1 MCADS
6 LEILLRFFFGNV
18 FDHYRIFVPFGHVS
32 FYGCLCCGLFLCQR
46 IKNLSFFTLF
56 STTICAISRNER
68 LVKFKSISI
77 FKIDFKPNVCSLMRN
92 HSSLDC
98 KLVYDYNTAVDLFC
112 ICSIHQWAKC
122 IGTSSTLY
130 VRGTV

>member
-6 LEILLRFFFGNV
+6 LEILLRFFLVTFSIITAFSCHLDMCHFTGV
-18 FDHYRIFVPFGHVS
+18 CVVDCFYVS
-32 FYGCLCCGLFLCQR
+32 ELIISLFY
-46 IKNLSFFTLF
+46 TLF
-56 STTICAISRNER
+56 HYDWR
-68 LVKFKSISI
+68 LVKIKSISI
-77 FKIDFKPNVCSLMRN
+77 SKIDFKQNVCSLMRN